1 MNFLSGARGGGA
13 GGWGGGEHNTMLKA
27 CIVPL
32 TAYCMVGEKAVR
44 PQHTGEKKPTTIL
57 MVFLENKDAL

>member
-1 MNFLSGARGGGA
+1 MGR
-13 GGWGGGEHNTMLKA
+13 GGEHNTMLKA

-44 PQHTGEKKPTTIL
+44 PQHTGEKKVNPLYTPYGIL
-57 MVFLENKDAL
+57 VKQRCL